1 MITSAMLLLF
11 LMFLAALPDVS
22 AQDYGHV
29 ICVVFSAEHAPVSK
43 SLAIPGCAYYNVLP
57 RGHTAKFFFPKMKI
71 PQCPMGKTK
80 CAMIHLLQLAR
91 ETWPLHHV
99 LFLDSRDVL
108 CENIDVVSRLTMNSF
123 PEASAIALG
132 APALGISGMVL
143 SPDGLQAFLQA
154 IQTSAGPYC
163 KCLTCILV
171 QSQNTKLAIMEHN
184 WVVRKKQRCF
194 KKLAHYKNIMIHYN
208 HKNKIPH

>member
-1 MITSAMLLLF
+1 MLLLF

-43 SLAIPGCAYYNVLP
+43 SLAIPGCTHYVMSSSDW
-57 RGHTAKFFFPKMKI
+57 TAQFMFIRVEIPK
-71 PQCPMGKTK
+71 CGMGKIK
-80 CAMIHLLQLAR
+80 CATIHLLQLAR
-91 ETWPLHHV
+91 GTWPLHHV

-171 QSQNTKLAIMEHN
+171 QSQNTKLAIMEHK

-194 KKLAHYKNIMIHYN
+194 KKLARYKNIMIHYN
-208 HKNKIPH
+208 HKNKILH